1 MQRVTATQFSA
12 VVLVGGTLMLS
23 LADYFF
29 HWRLSRFGLTVE
41 CDMALLSTI
50 GREAQRWCH
59 SCFGLTAEGDAALVI
74 TIAREV
80 QHWCHSCFGFTV
92 EGDTAFLS
100 TIGREVL
107 RWLES
112 CFGPA
117 TDGDTAIVCEA
128 LLYRLAYPFIHAHPL
143 HAAVNGW
150 VLLQLAFRTPLTLR
164 RLLLAFVVAWSC
176 PAFIAVWPT
185 AGTDR
190 FVGTTAMVDPSAM
203 TALTTAPSTVVG
215 LSGVLYT
222 LFGMWMP
229 RVANRLRYNAIVALW
244 LAAGLCT
251 TSVAVGLHL
260 YCYLLGILLSILLS
274 HPHGLPLSHR

>member
-1 MQRVTATQFSA
+1 MQRVTASQFSA

-23 LADYFF
+23 LADSLF
-29 HWRLSRFGLTVE
+29 HWRLSRFGLT
-41 CDMALLSTI
+41 
-50 GREAQRWCH
+50 
-59 SCFGLTAEGDAALVI
+59 AEGDAALLSTIAHEVQRWCQSCFGLTPESDMALLS

-80 QHWCHSCFGFTV
+80 QHWCHSCFGFTAESDAAIV
-92 EGDTAFLS
+92 S
-100 TIGREVL
+100 TIACEVQH
-107 RWLES
+107 WCHS
-112 CFGPA
+112 CFGLTPESDA
-117 TDGDTAIVCEA
+117 AIVCEA
-128 LLYRLAYPFIHAHPL
+128 LLCRLAYPFIHAHPL

-176 PAFIAVWPT
+176 PVFIAVWPT
-185 AGTDR
+185 AGTDL

-203 TALTTAPSTVVG
+203 TALTAGPSTVVG
-215 LSGVLYT
+215 LSGVLYA

-229 RVANRLRYNAIVALW
+229 HVARRLRYNAIVALW
-244 LAAGLCT
+244 LVAGLCT

>member
-12 VVLVGGTLMLS
+12 VVLVVGTLMLS

-29 HWRLSRFGLTVE
+29 HWRLSRFGLTAE
-41 CDMALLSTI
+41 GDAALVSTI
-50 GREAQRWCH
+50 AREVQRWCH
-59 SCFGLTAEGDAALVI
+59 SCFG
-74 TIAREV
+74 
-80 QHWCHSCFGFTV
+80 FT
-92 EGDTAFLS
+92 G
-100 TIGREVL
+100 
-107 RWLES
+107 ES
-112 CFGPA
+112 
-117 TDGDTAIVCEA
+117 DTAIVCEA
-128 LLYRLAYPFIHAHPL
+128 LLCRLAYPFIHAHPL

-185 AGTDR
+185 A
-190 FVGTTAMVDPSAM
+190 S
-203 TALTTAPSTVVG
+203 SSSVVG
-215 LSGVLYT
+215 LSGVLYA

-244 LAAGLCT
+244 LAAGLCA

-260 YCYLLGILLSILLS
+260 YCYLLGILLSFLQT
-274 HPHGLPLSHR
+274 HRGIGA

>member
-23 LADYFF
+23 LADSLF
-29 HWRLSRFGLTVE
+29 HWRLSRFGLTPE
-41 CDMALLSTI
+41 S
-50 GREAQRWCH
+50 
-59 SCFGLTAEGDAALVI
+59 DAALVSA
-74 TIAREV
+74 IAREV
-80 QHWCHSCFGFTV
+80 QHWCHSCFGFT
-92 EGDTAFLS
+92 T
-100 TIGREVL
+100 
-107 RWLES
+107 ES
-112 CFGPA
+112 DA
-117 TDGDTAIVCEA
+117 AIVCEA
-128 LLYRLAYPFIHAHPL
+128 LLCRLAYPFIHAHPL

-185 AGTDR
+185 AGTDL
-190 FVGTTAMVDPSAM
+190 FVGISAMVDPSAM
-203 TALTTAPSTVVG
+203 TALTAAPSTVVG
-215 LSGVLYT
+215 LSGVLYA

-251 TSVAVGLHL
+251 TSIAVGLHL
-260 YCYLLGILLSILLS
+260 YCYLLGILLSFLQT
-274 HPHGLPLSHR
+274 HRGIGA

>member
-29 HWRLSRFGLTVE
+29 HWRLSRFGLTAE
-41 CDMALLSTI
+41 CDMALLS
-50 GREAQRWCH
+50 
-59 SCFGLTAEGDAALVI
+59 

-80 QHWCHSCFGFTV
+80 QHWCHSCFGFT
-92 EGDTAFLS
+92 T
-100 TIGREVL
+100 
-107 RWLES
+107 ES
-112 CFGPA
+112 DA
-117 TDGDTAIVCEA
+117 AIVCEA
-128 LLYRLAYPFIHAHPL
+128 LLCRLAYPFIHAHPL

-185 AGTDR
+185 AGTDL
-190 FVGTTAMVDPSAM
+190 FVGISAMVDPSAM
-203 TALTTAPSTVVG
+203 TALTAAPSTVVG
-215 LSGVLYT
+215 LSGVLYA

-251 TSVAVGLHL
+251 TSIAVGLHL
-260 YCYLLGILLSILLS
+260 YCYLLGILLSFLQT
-274 HPHGLPLSHR
+274 HRGIGA

>member
-1 MQRVTATQFSA
+1 MQRVTASQFSA
-12 VVLVGGTLMLS
+12 VVLVVGTLMLS

-29 HWRLSRFGLTVE
+29 HWRLSRFGLT
-41 CDMALLSTI
+41 
-50 GREAQRWCH
+50 
-59 SCFGLTAEGDAALVI
+59 AEGDAALVS

-80 QHWCHSCFGFTV
+80 QHWCHLCFGPAAD
-92 EGDTAFLS
+92 GDTAFLS
-100 TIGREVL
+100 TIGREAL

-117 TDGDTAIVCEA
+117 ADGDTAIVCEA
-128 LLYRLAYPFIHAHPL
+128 LLCRLAYPFIHAHPL

-185 AGTDR
+185 AGTDL
-190 FVGTTAMVDPSAM
+190 FVGTSAMVDPSAM
-203 TALTTAPSTVVG
+203 TALTAAPSTVVG
-215 LSGVLYT
+215 LSGVLYA

-251 TSVAVGLHL
+251 ASVAVGLHL
-260 YCYLLGILLSILLS
+260 YCYLLGILLGFLQT
-274 HPHGLPLSHR
+274 HRGIDI

>member
-29 HWRLSRFGLTVE
+29 HWRLSRFGLTAE

-50 GREAQRWCH
+50 GREALRWLE
-59 SCFGLTAEGDAALVI
+59 SCFGPSAD
-74 TIAREV
+74 
-80 QHWCHSCFGFTV
+80 
-92 EGDTAFLS
+92 GDTAFLS
-100 TIGREVL
+100 TIGRK
-107 RWLES
+107 
-112 CFGPA
+112 
-117 TDGDTAIVCEA
+117 A
-128 LLYRLAYPFIHAHPL
+128 LLCRLAYPFIHAHPL

-185 AGTDR
+185 AGTDL
-190 FVGTTAMVDPSAM
+190 FVGTSAMVDPSAM

-215 LSGVLYT
+215 LSGVLYA

-244 LAAGLCT
+244 LVAGLCT

-260 YCYLLGILLSILLS
+260 YCYLLGVLFGILQT
-274 HPHGLPLSHR
+274 HRGIDI

>member
-41 CDMALLSTI
+41 CDMALVSTI
-50 GREAQRWCH
+50 AHEVQRWCQ
-59 SCFGLTAEGDAALVI
+59 SCFGLTPESDAALVS

-80 QHWCHSCFGFTV
+80 KHWCHSCFGFT
-92 EGDTAFLS
+92 A
-100 TIGREVL
+100 
-107 RWLES
+107 ES
-112 CFGPA
+112 DA
-117 TDGDTAIVCEA
+117 AIVCEA
-128 LLYRLAYPFIHAHPL
+128 LLCRLAYPFIHAHPL

-150 VLLQLAFRTPLTLR
+150 VLLQLSFRTPLTLR

-185 AGTDR
+185 AGTDL
-190 FVGTTAMVDPSAM
+190 FVGTSAIVDPSAM
-203 TALTTAPSTVVG
+203 TALTAGPSTVVG
-215 LSGVLYT
+215 LSGVLYA
-222 LFGMWMP
+222 LFGMLMP

-244 LAAGLCT
+244 LVAGQCA

-260 YCYLLGILLSILLS
+260 YCYLLGILLGFLQT
-274 HPHGLPLSHR
+274 HRGIGA